1 MTDFAIVVGI
11 NDYPQQTGQR
21 KLSGAAEDACDFA
34 DWVLAADGG
43 GVAPQNLFF
52 WTHPWP
58 GPSAARV
65 RAYPEAPDLM
75 PSPAL
80 AAYLPHPTPWVGSR
94 GPVVPDP
101 SRAPDAR
108 EIVDTVLVKGTE
120 LAGQAMMGKGG
131 SHRIYVFLAGHGVH
145 TNEVSSLDGQ
155 TCFLAGDFHSI
166 SGNVAHGLVPC
177 DSFRRS
183 LLAGGFGEVFMFLD
197 CCRVQDP
204 VITMPAAVI
213 CAGPL
218 GPAKSPWGVGNAA
231 EAGKEA
237 LEVPGPPARGAF
249 TAALVQGLRAHRD
262 PGTNALPIASL
273 EAFVT
278 ERIETRANGQS
289 PAFEYNPRTK
299 PGPVLRAAFHPAP
312 AANPTL
318 VLDLSSLPPGIRLRL
333 LGGGLVP
340 VAGFEDFVAGSA
352 PVDVLNMPP
361 GFYQVERLDGGAEIP
376 PFRHPKPG
384 PIRVG

>member
-1 MTDFAIVVGI
+1 MTNFAIVVGI
-11 NDYPQQTGQR
+11 NDYLPRTGQR
-21 KLSGAAEDACDFA
+21 PLAGAAEDACDFA
-34 DWVLAADGG
+34 DWVLAAHGG
-43 GVAPQNLFF
+43 GVAPENFFF

-65 RAYPEAPDLM
+65 RKYPQAPDLM
-75 PSPAL
+75 PSANL
-80 AAYLPHPTPWVGSR
+80 ATYLANPTPWEGSH
-94 GPVVPDP
+94 GPVVPDAT
-101 SRAPDAR
+101 RAPDAR
-108 EIVDTVLVKGTE
+108 EIVDTALVKGSE
-120 LAGQAMMGKGG
+120 LAGLALMGQAAT
-131 SHRIYVFLAGHGVH
+131 HRIYVFLAGHGVH

-183 LLAGGFGEVFMFLD
+183 LLASGFGEVFMFLD

-204 VITMPAAVI
+204 VIPMPAAVI
-213 CAGPL
+213 CGGPL
-218 GPAKSPWGVGNAA
+218 EPAKSPWGVGNAA

-237 LEVPGPPARGAF
+237 FEIPGPPARGAF
-249 TAALVQGLRAHRD
+249 TATLVEGLRVHRD

-278 ERIETRANGQS
+278 ERIETKSNGQS
-289 PAFEYNPRTK
+289 PAFDYNPKTK
-299 PGPVLRAAFHPAP
+299 PGPVILAGGAMAP

-318 VLDLSSLPPGIRLRL
+318 VLDLSNLPPGLHLRL
-333 LGGGLVP
+333 LGAGLLP
-340 VAGFEDFVAGSA
+340 VAGFEDFLSRPA
-352 PVDVLNMPP
+352 PLDVLNMPP
-361 GFYQVERLDGGAEIP
+361 GFYQVERLDGGAELA